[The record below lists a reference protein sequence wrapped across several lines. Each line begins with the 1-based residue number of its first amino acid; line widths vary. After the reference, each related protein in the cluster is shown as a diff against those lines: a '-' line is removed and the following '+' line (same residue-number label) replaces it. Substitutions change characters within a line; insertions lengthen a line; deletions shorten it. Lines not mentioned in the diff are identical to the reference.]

1 MPVRHIEPA
10 YVDDRGLIADILEN
24 EPIHHVTLITS
35 RRGAIRGNHYHDET
49 IQYLYM
55 IEGRMRLTTQMPGGT
70 VESVIL
76 SKGDLA
82 VNVPAERHAM
92 RALDDCVFMVFTKGP
107 RGGRDFESDTH
118 RLAEDALLE
127 REDQEG

>member
-10 YVDDRGLIADILEN
+10 YVDDRGVIADILEN
-24 EPIHHVTLITS
+24 ELIHHVTLITS
-35 RRGAIRGNHYHDET
+35 RRGATRGNHYHNET

-55 IEGRMRLTTQMPGGT
+55 IEGRMRLTTQMPGRGA
-70 VESVIL
+70 ESVIL

-92 RALDDCVFMVFTKGP
+92 RALEDSVFMVFTKGP
-107 RGGRDFESDTH
+107 RGGREFESDTY
-118 RLAEDALLE
+118 RLSKDELLE
-127 REDQEG
+127 PADQEA